1 MKQFLYLDYDIV
13 NSIIAQNEKGLI
25 TDFAREEEI
34 NNSSSH
40 KNSSDS
46 EVEANIEGGMKFLAQ
61 AGTKFLINKINDD
74 ERNTQNI
81 EKDIISKTLHDA
93 AFDISYDYIH
103 PHRITMASNSEYN
116 DYGNYVEL
124 ARIYDVIDLDYI
136 EKMLN
141 NKELMKL
148 VGLDSRNSTNTNGAN
163 RTQRRNSQNTP
174 NSTSSEMIKK
184 ATEAIKALKGIISSS
199 RMLFSDDGYL
209 IPLEDKYFRIDPS
222 CLGFKY
228 GGEITCVGMITNII
242 GESTKPIDGNMF
254 SNFQFQIN
262 ESIRAILPTNDSD
275 ICVVH
280 PIAIYYNGN
289 ILS

>member
-25 TDFAREEEI
+25 TEFAREEEL
-34 NNSSSH
+34 NNSSSQ

-46 EVEANIEGGMKFLAQ
+46 EIEANIEGGPKFLAQ
-61 AGTKFLINKINDD
+61 AGAKFLINKINED
-74 ERNTQNI
+74 ERNIQNS

-93 AFDISYDYIH
+93 AFDISYEYIH
-103 PHRITMASNSEYN
+103 PHIILTARDSEYN

-124 ARIYDVIDLDYI
+124 ARVYDVIDLDYI

-141 NKELMKL
+141 NNELMKL
-148 VGLDSRNSTNTNGAN
+148 VGLDSRNNTNANGTN
-163 RTQRRNSQNTP
+163 RTQRRNGQNTSNP
-174 NSTSSEMIKK
+174 SYEAIKK
-184 ATEAIKALKGIISSS
+184 AKEAIKALNGIIPSN
-199 RMLFSDDGYL
+199 RMLFSSDGYL

-242 GESTKPIDGNMF
+242 GENTQPINGNMF

-262 ESIRAILPTNDSD
+262 ESIRAILPTNNSD

-280 PIAIYYNGN
+280 PIAIYYNSN
-289 ILS
+289 ILSE